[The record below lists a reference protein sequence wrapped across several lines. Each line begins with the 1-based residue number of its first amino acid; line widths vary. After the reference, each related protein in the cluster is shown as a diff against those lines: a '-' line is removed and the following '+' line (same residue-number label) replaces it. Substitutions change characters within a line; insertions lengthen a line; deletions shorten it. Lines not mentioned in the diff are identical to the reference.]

1 MQRFFFST
9 TRKSPRHYTS
19 TFKASNLGENLAKF
33 DIYALAEKPE
43 NNVEMISHDAIVFS
57 NLKAITSPN
66 GALLLNN
73 QIFEVNLKEMTIQ
86 NGIIVEFPPN
96 LFKVLEIV
104 YPKPELLVV
113 GLGAKSRILGNT
125 TRKQLSA
132 LGIRVETSDT
142 RNSALSYDLLATER
156 SPELVGA
163 LMLPPNV

>member
-1 MQRFFFST
+1 MKRFFSLS
-9 TRKSPRHYTS
+9 RKAPRHYTS
-19 TFKASNLGENLAKF
+19 TFKASNLGENLAKY

-57 NLKAITSPN
+57 NLQAVTSPN

-73 QIFEVNLKEMTIQ
+73 QIFQVDLAAMTIQ
-86 NGIIVEFPPN
+86 NGVIVELPTDI
-96 LFKVLEIV
+96 FKVLQIV

-113 GLGAKSRILGNT
+113 GLGGKSRILGNES
-125 TRKQLSA
+125 RKQFSA

-163 LMLPPNV
+163 LMLPPTV